1 MSTSNERTDRFAGLS
16 PEKKALLEKWSQGTA
31 RTRSAQVIP
40 RRLETGPAPLSF
52 VQEWY
57 LRHPTNEPAA
67 IILEGLLERDILERS
82 INEIVRRHEILR
94 TTFQIR
100 NGIPAQV
107 IAPTWSIQVPPV
119 ENLEA
124 LPASERLAY
133 GLQLGREDTDCLKF
147 DLEHG
152 PTWRIRLLRL
162 SPEQHLCIA
171 LFSAIMID
179 GRSQINFFLE
189 LAQIYQAFAD
199 GLPSPLPELPIQF
212 ADFTTWQRQRLQ
224 GAAWD
229 ASLAYWK
236 PRLADTPRLDVP
248 TDMPRSPATAYQ
260 RDLLQLEIP
269 AHQAERIRT
278 LSREEQCTMFITL
291 FALFQILMYHFTKQQ
306 DVLIGV
312 EVTSR
317 QLPETMD
324 LIGAFTH
331 TLPIRISITNDLR
344 FGTLLRQ
351 GQGIVL
357 DAYAHH
363 DMSAGGLVEL
373 CDPGRDLFQTPLFNV
388 KAAYFTDVVR
398 PSYEKKPRLLLKP
411 QTLNGIEK
419 PPEDLNMQIFDFKR
433 GLVLHFEYNASL
445 FQRSTIARLVASYHT
460 LLISIVADPGQLIS
474 ELLQNV

>member
-1 MSTSNERTDRFAGLS
+1 MSISDERPDRLAGLS
-16 PEKKALLEKWSQGTA
+16 PEKKALLEKWLQGTG
-31 RTRSAQVIP
+31 RTRSTQVIS
-40 RRLETGPAPLSF
+40 RRLETGTAPLSF

-67 IILEGLLERDILERS
+67 VILEGVLERDILERS
-82 INEIVRRHEILR
+82 INEIIRRHDILR

-100 NGIPAQV
+100 NGTPAQV
-107 IAPTWSIQVPPV
+107 IAPTWSIDMPPV
-119 ENLEA
+119 ESLEA

-133 GLQLGREDTDCLKF
+133 GLQLGKEDTDCLIF

-171 LFSAIMID
+171 LFSAVMID

-189 LAQIYQAFAD
+189 LSQIYEAFAD

-212 ADFTTWQRQRLQ
+212 ADFATWQRQRLQ

-229 ASLAYWK
+229 TYVAYWR
-236 PRLADTPRLDVP
+236 PYLADTPRLAVP
-248 TDMPRSPATAYQ
+248 TDIPRSPATTYR

-269 AHQAERIRT
+269 AHQAEYMRT
-278 LSREEQCTMFITL
+278 LSRAEQCTMFISL
-291 FALFQILMYHFTKQQ
+291 FTIFQILMYHFTNQQ
-306 DVLIGV
+306 DIFIGV
-312 EVTSR
+312 EITSR
-317 QLPETMD
+317 QLRETME

-331 TLPIRISITNDLR
+331 TLPIRMSIADDLS
-344 FGTLLRQ
+344 FKTLLRQ
-351 GQGIVL
+351 GQRIIV
-357 DAYAHH
+357 DASAHH

-388 KAAYFTDVVR
+388 KAAYFTDIAR

-419 PPEDLNMQIFDFKR
+419 PPEDLNMQFFDFQR
-433 GLVLHFEYNASL
+433 GLALNLEYNAGL
-445 FQRSTIARLVASYHT
+445 FQRSTIARLVASYHK
-460 LLISIVADPGQLIS
+460 LLIAIVANPDQSIL
-474 ELLQNV
+474 ELLQAL